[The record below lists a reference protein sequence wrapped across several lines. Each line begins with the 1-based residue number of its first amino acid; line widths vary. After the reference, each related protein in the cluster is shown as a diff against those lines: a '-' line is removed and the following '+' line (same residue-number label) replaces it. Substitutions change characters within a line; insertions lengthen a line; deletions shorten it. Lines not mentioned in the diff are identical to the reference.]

1 MIGRIFECT
10 PEYFAGDH
18 DNPHLDDTFPVDANY
33 WERSSR
39 KAHAYLVVSLTVY
52 QVYHKVAL
60 WPHIFTCLTLE
71 PADSQASADTDFF
84 ARDLTQI
91 ALHRFQNKDVV
102 FGSFVPDAV
111 VLGTKRTLKRP
122 TAIESVHFT
131 KGVRLTAILD
141 LFQGFDNPGDRF
153 AKYTKNCI
161 WLTGSILWKVL
172 ARQEHYLRIPSRM
185 SYTEFV
191 TQKMAP
197 LRRHEMMPWLQW
209 KASSFWRSHKAAWM
223 FEPPLSE
230 EERKRNRRNL
240 VAALQRQ
247 QRMKEASLSKLKD
260 EIDRL
265 RGDRDDDDEQK

>member
-1 MIGRIFECT
+1 MIGRILECT

-39 KAHAYLVVSLTVY
+39 KAHAYFVVSLTVY

-71 PADSQASADTDFF
+71 PADSQVSVDTDFF

-91 ALHRFQNKDVV
+91 ALHRFQNKDVA

-111 VLGTKRTLKRP
+111 VLGTKGTLKRP

-131 KGVRLTAILD
+131 KGVRLSDMLYI
-141 LFQGFDNPGDRF
+141 FKSFDVKGEKF
-153 AKYTKNCI
+153 AKYTKNCM
-161 WLTGSILWKVL
+161 WLTGSSLWKVL
-172 ARQEHYLRIPSRM
+172 ARQEHHLRIPSRM
-185 SYTEFV
+185 SYTEYV

-209 KASSFWRSHKAAWM
+209 KASPFWRSHEAAWV
-223 FEPPLSE
+223 FEEPLSE

-247 QRMKEASLSKLKD
+247 QGLDEAALKKLKD
-260 EIDRL
+260 DIARIQAEF
-265 RGDRDDDDEQK
+265 DDDK